1 MVLSRVTSRLTTQA
15 GVGGTLM
22 RQYGRDPSRRY
33 YEARSG
39 IWGTHYKERP
49 HGVPA
54 KPVVKLLLVLALII
68 VIASFV

>member
-1 MVLSRVTSRLTTQA
+1 MKTQA

-33 YEARSG
+33 YQARSG
-39 IWGTHYKERP
+39 IWGTYYKERP
-49 HGVPA
+49 HGLPA

-68 VIASFV
+68 VIASFI

>member
-1 MVLSRVTSRLTTQA
+1 
-15 GVGGTLM
+15 M

-49 HGVPA
+49 HGLPA
-54 KPVVKLLLVLALII
+54 KPVVKLLLVLAVII
-68 VIASFV
+68 VIASFI